1 MTYHLSRYSRIFP
14 RHTREFTLTYT
25 HRSNIR
31 THNQNISVTCQSMVS
46 QKQPCAFDQQ
56 RERLTET
63 DRESNESERLTASE
77 EVCRQADL
85 MRGMSAFFMEGY
97 SIRLAKVGIMFKHS
111 SWGGHT
117 NIWHSIADDLTAG
130 VSIESHK
137 AQNSRMDI
145 GIIATAKYCLSWS
158 GVLQNLYGGSHVSFT
173 ELVECAANHWSRVR
187 FFLSSQW
194 LVQDLGTGNGILE
207 LWLGATCTTI
217 SVQTLTLQ
225 LSSYTTSLT
234 HLDR

>member
-130 VSIESHK
+130 VSIESHTAYSLEHSNGHWDHSNGK
-137 AQNSRMDI
+137 ILSVLVKR
-145 GIIATAKYCLSWS
+145 IIESLWRFPCE
-158 GVLQNLYGGSHVSFT
+158 LY
-173 ELVECAANHWSRVR
+173 RV
-187 FFLSSQW
+187 
-194 LVQDLGTGNGILE
+194 G
-207 LWLGATCTTI
+207 
-217 SVQTLTLQ
+217 
-225 LSSYTTSLT
+225 
-234 HLDR
+234 